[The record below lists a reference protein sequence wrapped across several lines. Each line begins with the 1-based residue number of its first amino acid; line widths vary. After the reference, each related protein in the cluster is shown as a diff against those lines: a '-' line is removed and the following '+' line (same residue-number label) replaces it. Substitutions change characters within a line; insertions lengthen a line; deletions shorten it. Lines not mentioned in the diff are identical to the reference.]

1 MTRIFRRTCSTLL
14 LLKVLFVLV
23 WERGERC
30 QPYMMAS
37 GVEEEDVE
45 HHNNARSRRRHSSRS
60 RSPTRSAAF
69 LAVKVLGDNISRGS
83 MSRVVT
89 ELSCMVVQAQR
100 KIGRLIR
107 SLDRIQDTL
116 EDERQEAREKQIQ
129 LNSEIEKR
137 DSIIANMCTPAITGA
152 TIVRDACLRLAA
164 NQGGCA
170 VCHEQLAVS
179 DAILTATCLH
189 PSHKKCGEKWRATR
203 RRAQPGASDTCPGC
217 ASSVELG
224 EWYTMCP

>member
-1 MTRIFRRTCSTLL
+1 MPLIRHVNSSTLL
-14 LLKVLFVLV
+14 IFKVPFFACVCLAFA
-23 WERGERC
+23 
-30 QPYMMAS
+30 MAS
-37 GVEEEDVE
+37 GAEEELSSIE
-45 HHNNARSRRRHSSRS
+45 HHARPRRRHSSRS

-69 LAVKVLGDNISRGS
+69 LAVKVMGDNISRAS

-100 KIGRLIR
+100 KTEKLIR
-107 SLDRIQDTL
+107 SLDRVQDTL

-129 LNSEIEKR
+129 LNNEIEKR
-137 DSIIANMCTPAITGA
+137 DSIIANMCAPAITGT
-152 TIVRDACLRLAA
+152 TIVRDACMRLAA

-170 VCHEQLAVS
+170 VCHEQLEVS

-203 RRAQPGASDTCPGC
+203 RRAQPGACDTCPGC

-224 EWYTMCP
+224 EWYTLCP